1 MGSNL
6 REESKWGHS
15 EMTELAISRVK
26 GFANVAS
33 NVLPESWFKNI
44 RRET

>member
-1 MGSNL
+1 MGSNF
-6 REESKWGHS
+6 REESKWGHGA
-15 EMTELAISRVK
+15 MTELAISRVK

-33 NVLPESWFKNI
+33 NVLPDSWFNNI